1 MRNLPSGVYIIDIKT
16 SKVNSSQK
24 FIKK

>member
-1 MRNLPSGVYIIDIKT
+1 MRSLPSGVYIIDIKT